1 MYLSLSVVEQA
12 AWHVHGKHKGWF
24 LLKESVYRLAG
35 IQQMEIT
42 VLFAAL
48 NPNVYLTQVCLS
60 VARQ

>member
-1 MYLSLSVVEQA
+1 MAQA

-24 LLKESVYRLAG
+24 LLKELVYRLEG